1 MELSKLLYVT
11 NYDHEMAGS
20 ILFMHLTLIALFN
33 LSEESLYYR
42 DSIVNTFIE
51 KMDMTIT
58 RSVSTLEKQLVHNI
72 LGTGIIVSN
81 CL

>member
-1 MELSKLLYVT
+1 
-11 NYDHEMAGS
+11 MAGNIS
-20 ILFMHLTLIALFN
+20 SMYLTLIALFN